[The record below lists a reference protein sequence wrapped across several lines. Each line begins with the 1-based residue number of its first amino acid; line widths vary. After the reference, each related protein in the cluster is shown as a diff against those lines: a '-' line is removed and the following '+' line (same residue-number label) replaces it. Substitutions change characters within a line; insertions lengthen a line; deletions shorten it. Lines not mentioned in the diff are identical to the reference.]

1 MELQYSRPHEAIV
14 MFVVYGRK
22 CDAWLTRSGQCELCT
37 SSGAPD
43 KMDHFC
49 HREKS
54 FRKSETKDYKHPS
67 QRNNGSL
74 GQYKYIPALPK
85 NHLSI
90 KFNQL

>member
-49 HREKS
+49 HREILQEK
-54 FRKSETKDYKHPS
+54 
-67 QRNNGSL
+67 
-74 GQYKYIPALPK
+74 
-85 NHLSI
+85 
-90 KFNQL
+90 

>member
-1 MELQYSRPHEAIV
+1 MLGSLEAV
-14 MFVVYGRK
+14 SVSCVPAVVPLIK
-22 CDAWLTRSGQCELCT
+22 WTT
-37 SSGAPD
+37 SAT
-43 KMDHFC
+43 
-49 HREKS
+49 EKS